1 MNPIRI
7 LAAATAMEIA
17 VVTAALASLGLA
29 GARNG
34 WLDVINSFAPVVA
47 ILGLAALL
55 LGYWSLEG
63 PVRVVV
69 IVMAMATLAY
79 AAFLIGPDLV
89 RLRPPEAGAG
99 ASFTVLSANVWHD
112 NPTPDLA
119 AAQIVARNVDAVFL
133 QESDGSI
140 LGQLEG
146 LKSRYPFTSQC
157 PGAGVLILSKTPI
170 RAAGCGDSNR
180 NLVWIDSLAPDGR
193 PVTLVTTHFGWPFPP
208 RAQAMQRLDL
218 AREVHRLPLATMI
231 LAGDFNTTPWS
242 FGMKDQ
248 DRLLAPLRRLT
259 IAWFSWPARLVP
271 LGRGWSL
278 PILPI
283 DHIYS
288 GTGWRLN
295 SLTRLR
301 LPGSDHFATEA
312 IFTRS
317 QPATIQDAKR
327 RDSR

>member
-17 VVTAALASLGLA
+17 AIAAALALLGLA

-34 WLDVINSFAPVVA
+34 WLDVINCFAPAIWIMGLVA
-47 ILGLAALL
+47 ILLA
-55 LGYWSLEG
+55 WFSLDG

-69 IVMAMATLAY
+69 MIMAMAPLIY
-79 AAFLIGPDLV
+79 GAFLIVPELA
-89 RLRPPEAGAG
+89 RLRPVETGAG
-99 ASFTVLSANVWHD
+99 PSFTVLSANVWHD
-112 NPTPDLA
+112 NPTPALA
-119 AAQIVARNVDAVFL
+119 AAQILARNADAVFL

-140 LGQLEG
+140 RGQLAG

-157 PGAGVLILSKTPI
+157 PGAGVVVLSKLPI
-170 RAAGCGDSNR
+170 LAAGCGASNR
-180 NLVWIDSLAPDGR
+180 NLAWINGLAPDGR

-208 RAQAMQRLDL
+208 RSQAAQRLEL
-218 AREVHRLPLATMI
+218 AGMAHRLPLEDMI

-248 DRLLAPLRRLT
+248 DRLLAPLKRRT
-259 IAWFSWPARLVP
+259 IAWFSWPARLVTLSRP
-271 LGRGWSL
+271 WSL
-278 PILPI
+278 PVLPI

-288 GTGWRLN
+288 GPGWRLT

-312 IFTRS
+312 VFTRS
-317 QPATIQDAKR
+317 RTPGSPR
-327 RDSR
+327 L